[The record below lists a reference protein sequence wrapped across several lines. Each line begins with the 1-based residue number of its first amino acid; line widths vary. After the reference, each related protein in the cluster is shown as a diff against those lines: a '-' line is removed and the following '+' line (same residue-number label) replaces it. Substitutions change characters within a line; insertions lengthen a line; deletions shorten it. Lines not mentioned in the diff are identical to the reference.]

1 MKFKT
6 LALLGAATLT
16 MTTLGATQAYAW
28 SSGAEDPSTT
38 YNNVVGTD
46 NATVPVN
53 GTIKDFDPTDP
64 NEPDPSNPTVDWV
77 DVEVP
82 AMTNFAAND
91 ASNGKV
97 IAPTYKVNN
106 LSAKGV
112 KVTVK
117 DFVDKAPS
125 ESAKIPEMK
134 LNVTSGSVT
143 VPLVDAGTP
152 AVSPTELGTIAKQ
165 GDSLTFSYSGEVG
178 SSFQWGSGN
187 NVNPVYDLVL
197 ELEAQA

>member
-1 MKFKT
+1 MKIKT
-6 LALLGAATLT
+6 LTLLAAASLT

-28 SSGAEDPSTT
+28 SSGVEDPTTT
-38 YNNVVGTD
+38 YNNVVGND

-64 NEPDPSNPTVDWV
+64 NEPDPGNPTIDWV

-91 ASNGKV
+91 ASNGQV

-117 DFVDKAPS
+117 DFVDKAPE
-125 ESAKIPEMK
+125 ESAKVPELK
-134 LNVTSGSVT
+134 LNITSGSVS
-143 VPLVDAGTP
+143 VPVVDSGSI
-152 AVSPTELGTIAKQ
+152 AVTPTELGTIATQ

-178 SSFQWGSGN
+178 NSFQWGTGN

-197 ELEAQA
+197 QLEAQA